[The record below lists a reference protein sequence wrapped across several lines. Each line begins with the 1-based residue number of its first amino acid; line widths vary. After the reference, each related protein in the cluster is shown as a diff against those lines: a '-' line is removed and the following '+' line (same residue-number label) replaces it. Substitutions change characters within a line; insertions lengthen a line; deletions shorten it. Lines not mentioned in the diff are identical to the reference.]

1 MSPSVRQINNDMTT
15 GVSPRWLLVIFFLFL
30 NQGCSLFG
38 GDDED
43 ESLLPAELIEFT
55 ETVDVDQQWKASV
68 GKGHEGLG
76 IALNPTTDGE
86 TVYAASFNGN
96 VIAINANNGRKI
108 WKQSFDFSFTAG
120 PTYKDGI
127 LVLGT
132 NNGELI
138 NIDSMTGEILWTTT
152 VSSEILAPV
161 AIKDD
166 QIFVRSVDG
175 NLTAFLSDNGSLM
188 WTANHRVPRLSLRGT
203 TSPEVFAN
211 AVLSG
216 FDDGKVSAYDLVDG
230 SLLWETM
237 LTPPGGRTEIEKIND
252 IDAPMTIVGNELY
265 VGSYQGALAAL
276 ALESGDIIWLT
287 EASIYAG
294 MAVDED
300 AVFVSESGGSVMAL
314 SRFTGR
320 EIWKKDN
327 LLNRYPSA
335 PVIIGDSIIVG
346 DLEGYL
352 HWLDKE
358 SGETQQRIS
367 IGKDKI
373 SSVPLVMEDTVIVQT
388 DGGNLVSVKT
398 FIPSS

>member
-1 MSPSVRQINNDMTT
+1 MNSAVRQINNDMTS
-15 GVSPRWLLVIFFLFL
+15 GASLRWLLVIFFLLL

-43 ESLLPAELIEFT
+43 ESLLPAELIEFI
-55 ETVDVDQQWKASV
+55 ETVDVDERWKASV

-96 VIAINANNGRKI
+96 VLAINANNGRKI

-300 AVFVSESGGSVMAL
+300 AVFVSESDGSVMAL

>member
-175 NLTAFLSDNGSLM
+175 NLTAFLSNNGSLM

-300 AVFVSESGGSVMAL
+300 AVFVSESDGSVMAL

>member
-175 NLTAFLSDNGSLM
+175 NLTAFLSNNGSLM

-300 AVFVSESGGSVMAL
+300 AVFVSESDGSVMAL

-373 SSVPLVMEDTVIVQT
+373 SSVPLVMENTVIVQT